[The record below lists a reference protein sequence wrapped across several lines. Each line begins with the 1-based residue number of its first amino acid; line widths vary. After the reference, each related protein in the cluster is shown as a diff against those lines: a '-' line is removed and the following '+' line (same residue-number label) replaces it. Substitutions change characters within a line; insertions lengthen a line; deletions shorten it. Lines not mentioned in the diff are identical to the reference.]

1 MDNWT
6 IHSEGIEAVI
16 SAHGA
21 ELCSL
26 KNSDGIELLWQA
38 GAQWPRHAPILF
50 PIVGRLKNDQLRHN
64 GIVYPMKQHGLARD
78 LAFEWVERDLTS
90 CRLILK
96 DSAETR
102 IHYPFSFT
110 LTVSYAVNGAD
121 FDVVVEIDNTGNEIL
136 PASIGAHPA
145 FNWPLLPGLNKDS
158 YSLTFFNDEIEPIRR
173 LKDGLLQTDPE
184 PTPVRGNFL
193 ALSETLFENDAL
205 ILDRPASMSVRYAA
219 DSGPSILMRWQGY
232 RELGLWSKPGAS
244 FLCIEPWHG
253 FASPSDFD
261 GEFIEKPGLMLIAP
275 NAKRV
280 VSYRVSVG

>member
-38 GAQWPRHAPILF
+38 GAEWPRHAPILF

-110 LTVSYAVNGAD
+110 LTVSYAVNGGD
-121 FDVVVEIDNTGNEIL
+121 LDEVVEIDNTGNEIL

-145 FNWPLLPGLNKDS
+145 FNWPLLPGLNKES

-173 LKDGLLQTDPE
+173 LKDGLLQKDPE

-205 ILDRPASMSVRYAA
+205 ILDRPAGKSVRYAA

-253 FASPSDFD
+253 FASPTDLDS
-261 GEFIEKPGLMLIAP
+261 EFIEKPGLMLIEP